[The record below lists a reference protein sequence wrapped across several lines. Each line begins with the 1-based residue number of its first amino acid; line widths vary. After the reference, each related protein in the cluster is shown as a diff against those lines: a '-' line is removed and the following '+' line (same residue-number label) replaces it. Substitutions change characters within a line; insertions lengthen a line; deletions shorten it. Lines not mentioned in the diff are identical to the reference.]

1 MASFRA
7 RAVSD
12 ARSIAGEGGYDFL
25 VARKEAAE
33 KDESSPHGKDLKYR
47 RIEQLLSELD
57 SCCLHLHKS
66 AETNITPSPSGA
78 PSKHD

>member
-1 MASFRA
+1 M

-25 VARKEAAE
+25 VARGKLLR
-33 KDESSPHGKDLKYR
+33 KESSLDGNDVKYR
-47 RIEQLLSELD
+47 RVEQLLTERD

-78 PSKHD
+78 TSKHD